1 MSEFMTIQTFSKR
14 TGISKSTLRY
24 YESENLLHPIRS
36 KNGYRLYSEEQIA
49 TVKLISSLRL
59 ADVPIK
65 DIQMYLKENE
75 TVRQQMISNWIKTL
89 KEKHHLLSVSLR
101 FLESYQKSDQV
112 YLLERNA
119 EKIVWFV
126 AESNPGKFG
135 DHFRKRKRELERLN
149 IPVNNGYLRYLSG
162 RESIKARIGFGV
174 SDDVEIAG
182 LSEIDCIEI
191 MPACL
196 CIALP
201 YTSPITE
208 IHTGYEQLMNY
219 AMEHKFIPAGPII
232 EWYRGDHFEDLDLLM
247 PVARISKMEG
257 RS

>member
-14 TGISKSTLRY
+14 TGISKSALRY

-36 KNGYRLYSEEQIA
+36 KNGYRLYSKDQIA

-59 ADVPIK
+59 AGVPIK
-65 DIQMYLKENE
+65 DIRMYLKENKS
-75 TVRQQMISNWIKTL
+75 VRQQMIKNWIKTL
-89 KEKHHLLSVSLR
+89 KEKHQLISVSLR
-101 FLESYQKSDQV
+101 FLESYQESGQV

-135 DHFRKRKRELERLN
+135 NHFRQRKRELERLN
-149 IPVNNGYLRYLSG
+149 IPINNGYLRYLSG
-162 RESIKARIGFGV
+162 KESIKAQIGFGV

-182 LSEIDCIEI
+182 LSEIDSIEI
-191 MPACL
+191 MPPCL

-201 YTSPITE
+201 YTSPVTE
-208 IHTGYEQLMNY
+208 IQKGYAQLMNY
-219 AMEHKFIPAGPII
+219 TMEHGLIPAGPII
-232 EWYRGDHFEDLDLLM
+232 EWYRGENFEDLDLLM
-247 PVARISKMEG
+247 PVTRISNMKG

>member
-1 MSEFMTIQTFSKR
+1 MTIQTFSKR
-14 TGISKSTLRY
+14 TGISKSALRY

-36 KNGYRLYSEEQIA
+36 KNGYRLYSEDQIA

-59 ADVPIK
+59 AGVSIK

-75 TVRQQMISNWIKTL
+75 VVRQQMIRNWIKNL
-89 KEKHHLLSVSLR
+89 KEKHQLISVSLR
-101 FLESYQKSDQV
+101 FLESYQENGQV
-112 YLLERNA
+112 YLLERDS
-119 EKIVWFV
+119 EKIVWFI

-135 DHFRKRKRELERLN
+135 NHFRQRKRELERLN
-149 IPVNNGYLRYLSG
+149 IPINNGYLRYLSG
-162 RESIKARIGFGV
+162 RESIKAQIGFGV

-208 IHTGYEQLMNY
+208 IHTGYTQLMNY
-219 AMEHKFIPAGPII
+219 AMEHEFIPAGPII
-232 EWYRGDHFEDLDLLM
+232 EWYRGKHFEDLDLLM

>member
-1 MSEFMTIQTFSKR
+1 MTIQTFSKR
-14 TGISKSTLRY
+14 TGISKSALRY

-36 KNGYRLYSEEQIA
+36 KNGYRLYSKDQIA

-59 ADVPIK
+59 AGVPIK
-65 DIQMYLKENE
+65 DIRMYLKENKS
-75 TVRQQMISNWIKTL
+75 VRQQMIKNWIKTL
-89 KEKHHLLSVSLR
+89 KEKHQLISVSLR
-101 FLESYQKSDQV
+101 FLESYQESGQV

-135 DHFRKRKRELERLN
+135 NHFRQRKRELERLN
-149 IPVNNGYLRYLSG
+149 IPINNGYLRYLSG
-162 RESIKARIGFGV
+162 KESIKAQIGFGV

-182 LSEIDCIEI
+182 LSEIDSIEI
-191 MPACL
+191 MPPCL

-201 YTSPITE
+201 YTSPVTE
-208 IHTGYEQLMNY
+208 IQKGYAQLMNY
-219 AMEHKFIPAGPII
+219 TMEHGLIPAGPII
-232 EWYRGDHFEDLDLLM
+232 EWYRGENFEDLDLLM
-247 PVARISKMEG
+247 PVTRISNMKG

>member
-14 TGISKSTLRY
+14 TGISKSALRY

-36 KNGYRLYSEEQIA
+36 KNGYRLYSEDQITTA
-49 TVKLISSLRL
+49 KLISSLRL
-59 ADVPIK
+59 AGIPIK

-75 TVRQQMISNWIKTL
+75 TVRQQMIKNWIKTL
-89 KEKHHLLSVSLR
+89 KQKHHLLSVSLR
-101 FLESYQKSDQV
+101 YLESYQKNDQV
-112 YLLERNA
+112 YLLEKNA

-135 DHFRKRKRELERLN
+135 NHFRQRKRELERLN
-149 IPVNNGYLRYLSG
+149 ISINNGYLRYLSG
-162 RESIKARIGFGV
+162 KESIKAQIGFGV
-174 SDDVEIAG
+174 SDDVEIEG
-182 LSEIDCIEI
+182 LSDIDSIEI
-191 MPACL
+191 MSPCL

-201 YTSPITE
+201 YTSPMTE
-208 IHTGYEQLMNY
+208 IQKGYAQLMNY
-219 AMEHKFIPAGPII
+219 AIEHGLIPAGPII
-232 EWYRGDHFEDLDLLM
+232 EWYRGEHFEDLDLLM

>member
-14 TGISKSTLRY
+14 TGISKSALRY

-36 KNGYRLYSEEQIA
+36 ENGYRLYSEDQIA

-59 ADVPIK
+59 AGVSIK
-65 DIQMYLKENE
+65 DIQMYLQANE
-75 TVRQQMISNWIKTL
+75 VVRQQMIRNWIKNL
-89 KEKHHLLSVSLR
+89 KEKHQLINVSLR
-101 FLESYQKSDQV
+101 FLESYQENGQV
-112 YLLERNA
+112 YLLERDF
-119 EKIVWFV
+119 EKIVWFI
-126 AESNPGKFG
+126 AESNLGKFG
-135 DHFRKRKRELERLN
+135 NHFRQRKRELERLN
-149 IPVNNGYLRYLSG
+149 IPINNGYLRYLSG
-162 RESIKARIGFGV
+162 RESIKAQIGFGV

-201 YTSPITE
+201 YISPMTE
-208 IHTGYEQLMNY
+208 IQKGYAQLMNY
-219 AMEHKFIPAGPII
+219 AMEHEFIPAGPII
-232 EWYRGDHFEDLDLLM
+232 EWYRGEYFEDLDLLM
-247 PVARISKMEG
+247 PVTRISKMEG